1 MAKKKPK
8 MVTHYEISVWNNV
21 EGDLVKKLWDASQ
34 AELDE
39 LEEKYRDE
47 PFYQI
52 VIDREWEEE
61 DDE

>member
-1 MAKKKPK
+1 MSKKKPE

-34 AELDE
+34 AELDH
-39 LEEKYRDE
+39 LEEYYADE
-47 PFYQI
+47 PFYQV

-61 DDE
+61 DD